1 MDRNLNDL
9 ANPKLVVVTVHLAS
23 YDKKSLRKAERTI
36 MDAPLLVA
44 NGKIKGPIPLP
55 RNFRYWCLLKSP
67 HVNKKA
73 REHMT
78 AVCYKRLIIIQTNI
92 DLDFIFVPLSLPAGV
107 DMKIT

>member
-9 ANPKLVVVTVHLAS
+9 DNPKLVVVTVHLAS

-55 RNFRYWCLLKSP
+55 RNARY
-67 HVNKKA
+67 
-73 REHMT
+73 
-78 AVCYKRLIIIQTNI
+78 
-92 DLDFIFVPLSLPAGV
+92 
-107 DMKIT
+107 